1 MSRKIGQYLCYLWM
15 LLVLNTMFQCV
26 FGAGM
31 QPLEDPV
38 NSLSELVLEEMLDFE
53 DGMTTDEQSEE
64 QRRMKTSSL
73 LAWHIAVLETLSLNI
88 PARIVSAKALHPAAY
103 LPENHTEVLLP
114 PPDVQAFIA

>member
-1 MSRKIGQYLCYLWM
+1 MCYLWM

-53 DGMTTDEQSEE
+53 DGMTTD
-64 QRRMKTSSL
+64 
-73 LAWHIAVLETLSLNI
+73 
-88 PARIVSAKALHPAAY
+88 
-103 LPENHTEVLLP
+103 
-114 PPDVQAFIA
+114 